1 MTAKIILNPYS
12 CRWKARERWPEAAA
26 ALDAAGVAFEMSES
40 SGRGHA
46 TELAARAVREGF
58 APVVAAGGDG
68 TVGEVVNGLAQA
80 AGSGSEPLGPLGV
93 IPLGTAN
100 DMIHNIKNPLDL
112 AGAANAIAGGKT
124 RSMDVIRVNDL
135 HFVNNA
141 ALGLEPMVTII
152 QQDMVWV
159 KGLFRYLLA
168 ALTAIMRNRRWN
180 AKLTWDEGEF
190 SGPVTLVTVGNGA
203 VTGGLFYMTPHA
215 DPFDGKLTF
224 VYGFRKSRLGLLA
237 MLPSAM
243 KPGAGSYVEKDGIH
257 EVHATRLNVRLEQ
270 PSPAHADGELFSQG
284 LHEAEF
290 SIQPGRLKILI
301 P

>member
-26 ALDAAGVAFEMSES
+26 ALKAAGVDFEMVES

-46 TELAARAVREGF
+46 TELAAQAVRDGF

-80 AGSGSEPLGPLGV
+80 AGSENAPLGPFGV

-100 DMIHNIKNPLDL
+100 DMIHNINNPLDL
-112 AGAANAIAGGKT
+112 AGAAAVIAAGKT
-124 RSMDVIRVNDL
+124 RPMDVLRVNDVY
-135 HFVNNA
+135 FANNA
-141 ALGLEPMVTII
+141 ALGLEPVVSTI
-152 QQDMVWV
+152 QHEMVWA

-168 ALTAIMRNRRWN
+168 ALTGIMRNPH
-180 AKLTWDEGEF
+180 WDARISWDDGEF
-190 SGPVTLVTVGNGA
+190 SGPMTLVTVGNGA

-224 VYGFRKSRLGLLA
+224 VYGYRKTRLGTLA

-243 KPGAGSYVEKDGIH
+243 KPGAGSYVEQDDIH
-257 EVHATRLNVRLEQ
+257 EIHATWLKVLLKQ
-270 PSPAHADGELFSQG
+270 PSPAHADGEIFSRG
-284 LHEAEF
+284 LREAEF
-290 SIQPGRLKILI
+290 QVQPGRLQMLV